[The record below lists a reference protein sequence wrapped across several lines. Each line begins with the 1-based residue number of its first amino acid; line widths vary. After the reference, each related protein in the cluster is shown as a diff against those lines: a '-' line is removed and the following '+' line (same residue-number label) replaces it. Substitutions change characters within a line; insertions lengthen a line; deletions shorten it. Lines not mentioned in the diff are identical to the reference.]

1 MALPKITTADVQNC
15 YVQGQPDKLTG
26 TAQQNKAVFDALPQM
41 IVGKHNDIIDTLN
54 STTDGDS
61 GADNIG
67 ATAIVAGGAENVQ
80 GILGELDTRVQGS
93 DRLVPIFEDINSV
106 GPVVNDDTVIPTAK
120 DIVDYVSAIGNGD
133 MMKAVYDTDNDG
145 IVDNAENLG
154 GKAPTEF
161 VEYADLDATPTE
173 DSTNGVTSGGVYADT
188 REQINANKVNRNLLD
203 NPYFKIDQRKGY
215 IVPPNKNYYSDTAL
229 TTLVGQTSEYTTV
242 TAKASGYN
250 TINIGGTDYYV
261 AVADCVR
268 GYCEAGYTVDRWSQG
283 ANMTTTVTDDGI
295 TFKGSGTYDAIS
307 ERLENPTQFNGKTLT
322 LSAFLQ
328 GEKGARIGLY
338 NRTQNTYAG
347 RIDIDDISSGV
358 ICQSTFTLGSTF
370 VSSGDIVEVLLYQC
384 KPSLGAPTNPT
395 LCKAVKLEYGTI
407 STLEAEI
414 ASGNYDEKIDLRNCK
429 EYQKA
434 YEFGYGLH
442 IDTQIADG
450 NGVAY
455 FNFPIENPR
464 TDRGTWVW
472 LGGDIT
478 KLRVHNNSTY
488 ISPLTTQIGN
498 SGSCLIEGGKALLAV
513 SGLTAYTTY
522 TLDYY
527 SSDNTRCKLLADFNL

>member
-203 NPYFKIDQRKGY
+203 NPYFRIDQRQGY
-215 IVPPNKNYYSDTAL
+215 IVPSGIPFTTDGGQTYSNITDKAYEVTRFERPDATNTIPFFIYNGNEVNAIGNSAIRGYTENWGYSVDRFRLRGDLVYGNNGITISKNSAYQDECCICEIFLQNSIKVGETYTLSVLISD
-229 TTLVGQTSEYTTV
+229 LVGTSKMGLYGQILGNLQNGLNSFTF
-242 TAKASGYN
+242 
-250 TINIGGTDYYV
+250 
-261 AVADCVR
+261 VADADT
-268 GYCEAGYTVDRWSQG
+268 YK
-283 ANMTTTVTDDGI
+283 GI
-295 TFKGSGTYDAIS
+295 YPIFDAS
-307 ERLENPTQFNGKTLT
+307 DSLT
-322 LSAFLQ
+322 
-328 GEKGARIGLY
+328 I
-338 NRTQNTYAG
+338 
-347 RIDIDDISSGV
+347 
-358 ICQSTFTLGSTF
+358 
-370 VSSGDIVEVLLYQC
+370 
-384 KPSLGAPTNPT
+384 
-395 LCKAVKLEYGTI
+395 KAVKLEHGSI